1 MTGTNNGATTMSG
14 ITSPLLER
22 LQQQLAAVAA
32 AGLQRRRRTTE
43 SPCAPRVQVD
53 GRPLLAFCSNDYLG
67 LANHPQ
73 VVEAVR
79 EGASLY
85 GAGSGAS
92 HLISGHSRAHALL
105 EERLAEYLAP
115 HLVAPRAL
123 TFSTGF
129 MANLSL
135 LAALGGPGA
144 DIFSEAVN
152 HASIIDGARLSRS
165 AVQIYPHGDVATLEA
180 QLEISQ
186 APTKLVVTDSVFSM
200 DGDLAPLPELLALCE
215 RHGAWLLIDDAH
227 GFGVL
232 GANGRGALEHFR
244 LCSPHLI
251 YMGTLGKAAGVAG
264 AFVAAHESVIETLI
278 QRARSYIYTT
288 ASAPSAAH
296 ALLTSL
302 DLIGGAEG
310 AARRAQLGQLVA
322 QLDAGLR
329 LQRWQ
334 RLPSFTPI
342 QPVIIGGNDEAM
354 AAAAALDAGG
364 IWVPAIRPPT
374 VPRGTAR
381 LRITLTAAHTA
392 ADVDQLV
399 DAMNGLETGIEAGLE
414 AAVAHVA

>member
-1 MTGTNNGATTMSG
+1 MSVTSIAAING

-22 LQQQLAAVAA
+22 LQDQLGALGA
-32 AGLQRRRRTTE
+32 AGLRRQRRTTD
-43 SPCAPRVQVD
+43 SPCAPCVQVD
-53 GRPLLAFCSNDYLG
+53 GRAVLAFCSNDYLG
-67 LANHPQ
+67 LANHPE
-73 VVEAVR
+73 VVEALR
-79 EGASLY
+79 EGAGLY

-105 EERLAEYLAP
+105 EDRLAEFLAP
-115 HLVAPRAL
+115 HLVLPRAL
-123 TFSTGF
+123 TFSTGY
-129 MANLSL
+129 MANLAL
-135 LAALGGPGA
+135 LAALGGTDA

-165 AVQIYPHGDVATLEA
+165 AVRVYPHGDVATLDLLLA
-180 QLEISQ
+180 ASQ

-215 RHGAWLLIDDAH
+215 RHGAWLLVDDAH

-251 YMGTLGKAAGVAG
+251 YMGTLGKAAGVSG

-278 QRARSYIYTT
+278 QRARPYIYTT
-288 ASAPSAAH
+288 ATAPALAH

-302 DLIGGAEG
+302 TLIGGADG
-310 AARRAQLGQLVA
+310 AQRRLHVNRLIAR
-322 QLDAGLR
+322 LDGTLR

-354 AAAAALDAGG
+354 VAAAALDARG

-381 LRITLTAAHTA
+381 LRITLSAAHSE
-392 ADVDQLV
+392 ADVDALV
-399 DAMNGLETGIEAGLE
+399 VAMNTLEEPL
-414 AAVAHVA
+414 AHVA